1 MMTRLVSFITGL
13 VFCAS
18 VACAST
24 LTYTCDPTV
33 DATVA
38 GTCGYLN
45 SNIAGEYTSA
55 FTNIS
60 ANIYI
65 EQGVTGLATSET
77 AESFIPYSSYV
88 SALTNTGSGDAI
100 NTAAL
105 AALNSFDAAIYG
117 SDNVVITSALA
128 GTLGFGGVGGLTSS
142 GANCTLGTDSG
153 CYNGIIIVTTPANLA
168 SNQPGTSLYYRQTG
182 GSITSSAYDY
192 YSLVE
197 RETDQ
202 ILGTISCVMT
212 GGTLSD
218 HCDPGTGAPAG
229 TGTPSAADL
238 FRYNGVASLAL
249 DNAWLGSG
257 AAPAGAYF
265 SYDGGVTNG
274 VDGAVFNTLANG
286 QDYTDFTAPCTWV
299 QSAAGCLGQSLDIG
313 TDGSAEINMLD
324 TVGYNQTFNP
334 APEPGTLTLAGAA
347 LAALGLRRYF
357 RRVPR
362 RTVTDL

>member
-1 MMTRLVSFITGL
+1 MTRLVSFLTGL
-13 VFCAS
+13 VLCVSAAS
-18 VACAST
+18 ASS
-24 LTYTCDPTV
+24 LTYTCDPSV
-33 DATVA
+33 DATTA

-45 SNIAGEYTSA
+45 TQIAGLYTST

-60 ANIYI
+60 ANIYV

-77 AESFIPYSSYV
+77 AENFVPYSTYL
-88 SALTNTGSGDAI
+88 SALTGASSGNGVD
-100 NTAAL
+100 TAAL
-105 AALNSFDAAIYG
+105 AALNSLDTAIYG

-128 GTLGFGGVGGLTSS
+128 GALGFTGVGGLTAA
-142 GANCTLGTDSG
+142 GANCTIGTPG

-168 SNQPGTSLYYRQTG
+168 SEQPGNSLYYRQNG

-197 RETDQ
+197 RETDEV
-202 ILGTISCVMT
+202 LGTISCVATT
-212 GGTLSD
+212 GGVLTD

-238 FRYNGVASLAL
+238 FRYNGVGSLAL

-274 VDGAVFNTLANG
+274 AGGATFNTVANG
-286 QDYTDFTAPCTWV
+286 QDYGDFTASCTWV
-299 QSAAGCLGQSLDIG
+299 QTAAGCLGQSLDIT
-313 TDGSAEINMLD
+313 TDGNAEINMLD
-324 TVGYNQTFNP
+324 AVGYVSDNAT
-334 APEPGTLTLAGAA
+334 PEPGTLTLLGAG
-347 LAALGLRRYF
+347 LAAAGLRRYF
-357 RRVPR
+357 RR
-362 RTVTDL
+362 LL